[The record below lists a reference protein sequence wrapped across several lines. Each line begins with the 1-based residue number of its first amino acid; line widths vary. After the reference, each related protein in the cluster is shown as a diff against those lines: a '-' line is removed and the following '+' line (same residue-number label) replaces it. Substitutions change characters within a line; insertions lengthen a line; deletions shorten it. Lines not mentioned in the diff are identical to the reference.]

1 MAALADD
8 KKAQL
13 REWFASARRRSL
25 PVVPV
30 PFGLTAADLFARPA
44 SKSGGAFDPA
54 WKSTSASGYPKNY
67 CGVRYPKNYQYR
79 LGVDFTAAREPF
91 VLADVGVLPEIHGR
105 PRKQTLRLAQQM
117 TEGGIAGVLW
127 NAGRALTFML
137 PRPVHKSNFR
147 SASPPLLNHD
157 LHAIDAAQARWCGG
171 VVLFDRVT
179 WPTRPRFCRER
190 HPTHW
195 LIFAQAAAA
204 RMAGGGAVCR
214 ESSGVGHRYRTRGH
228 RVLAAGRALSLIHI

>member
-30 PFGLTAADLFARPA
+30 TFDLTAADLFARPA

-157 LHAIDAAQARWCGG
+157 LHAIDAAPARWCGG

-179 WPTRPRFCRER
+179 WPARPRFCRER

-204 RMAGGGAVCR
+204 RMA
-214 ESSGVGHRYRTRGH
+214 
-228 RVLAAGRALSLIHI
+228 

>member
-1 MAALADD
+1 MWSASLVIIAALCSAVSVSADSVVNSNRTYILWDPTGGRATSISQMTALADD

-157 LHAIDAAQARWCGG
+157 LHAIDAARSSMVWRCG
-171 VVLFDRVT
+171 
-179 WPTRPRFCRER
+179 
-190 HPTHW
+190 
-195 LIFAQAAAA
+195 
-204 RMAGGGAVCR
+204 
-214 ESSGVGHRYRTRGH
+214 
-228 RVLAAGRALSLIHI
+228 SL

>member
-1 MAALADD
+1 MVIISALCSALSVSADSVVNSNRTYILWYPTGGRATSISQMAALADD

-30 PFGLTAADLFARPA
+30 TFDLTAADLFARPA

-117 TEGGIAGVLW
+117 TDGGIAGVLW

-157 LHAIDAAQARWCGG
+157 LHAIDAARSSMVWRCG
-171 VVLFDRVT
+171 
-179 WPTRPRFCRER
+179 
-190 HPTHW
+190 
-195 LIFAQAAAA
+195 
-204 RMAGGGAVCR
+204 
-214 ESSGVGHRYRTRGH
+214 
-228 RVLAAGRALSLIHI
+228 SL

>member
-30 PFGLTAADLFARPA
+30 TFDLTAADLFARPA

-157 LHAIDAAQARWCGG
+157 LTPSTRRHLNG
-171 VVLFDRVT
+171 VAVWVLHDS
-179 WPTRPRFCRER
+179 
-190 HPTHW
+190 
-195 LIFAQAAAA
+195 IQ
-204 RMAGGGAVCR
+204 
-214 ESSGVGHRYRTRGH
+214 SSGQRRRREMT
-228 RVLAAGRALSLIHI
+228 